1 MLNAVNRVCLLSLMN
16 PHVMLVEYEMYSRLF
31 IFFNTLEKSR
41 MDTRLSEIGAV
52 RLLINQSVIPVEWS
66 LHLNTGVVFPLF
78 AI

>member
-31 IFFNTLEKSR
+31 IFNILEKSR
-41 MDTRLSEIGAV
+41 MGTRFPKIGAD
-52 RLLINQSVIPVEWS
+52 RLVINQSVVPVEWS
-66 LHLNTGVVFPLF
+66 LHLKTGVVFPLF

>member
-31 IFFNTLEKSR
+31 IFNTLEKSR
-41 MDTRLSEIGAV
+41 MGTRLPEIGAD
-52 RLLINQSVIPVEWS
+52 RLVINQSVVPMEWS
-66 LHLNTGVVFPLF
+66 LHLKTGVVFPLF